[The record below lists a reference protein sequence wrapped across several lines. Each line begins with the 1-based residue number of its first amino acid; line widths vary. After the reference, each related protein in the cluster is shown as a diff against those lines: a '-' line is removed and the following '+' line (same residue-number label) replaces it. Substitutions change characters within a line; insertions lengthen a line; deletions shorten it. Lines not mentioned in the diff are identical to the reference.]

1 MTNLISEIGKKVFGR
16 NDAVITSG
24 GIELI
29 KTKKRL
35 LSAVIN
41 CYKNQTL
48 IGIFSPVLGEGMF
61 VTGVHDIYDYNEEP
75 IVMLKRYDI
84 CGELLIRETLALNEI
99 KAICIFDN
107 AYKHPIIE

>member
-16 NDAVITSG
+16 RDAIPSSG

-29 KTKKRL
+29 KSKKML
-35 LSAVIN
+35 LSALIN
-41 CYKNQTL
+41 CYKHQTL

-84 CGELLIRETLALNEI
+84 SGELLIRETLALTEI
-99 KAICIFDN
+99 RAICVFEN